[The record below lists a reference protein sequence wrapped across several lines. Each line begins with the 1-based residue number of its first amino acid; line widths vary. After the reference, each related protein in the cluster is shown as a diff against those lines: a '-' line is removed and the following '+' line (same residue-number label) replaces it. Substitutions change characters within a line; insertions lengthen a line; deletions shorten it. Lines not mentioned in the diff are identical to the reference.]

1 MVEKTPKPTPA
12 PSPTPKPTPT
22 PTPSPSPWKSQTVA
36 PGATS
41 SGSVNPNRYQSGFQ
55 GTTNSS
61 VTVVDENA
69 QILFG
74 LSEEERLE
82 IAKLLIDAGYKVPK
96 TGKFNREL
104 AEKYTQAF
112 YDSQT
117 QGTTIGE
124 PITVRDF
131 LQQEANAR
139 KAYESGTGR
148 PSAQVSVR
156 TLTKDQADGL
166 IQTTYQKLLGRDA
179 TASETKALR
188 TKLQKAIKDNP
199 TKTTYETRNG
209 ITYQTTSGGL
219 NPEDFVIDSII
230 ETNEFKKREVA
241 SPVLQKRL
249 DEKRVFDKLAKG
261 KSQEEIDNLLGTT
274 AYGRG
279 LADIGARIE
288 EAAIEVGAQATP
300 EEIAAITA
308 QVYDRAIED
317 NPALV
322 RKLIRDTIKVKG
334 GRATGEAGKNLAQLK
349 QTAAANGLDLVK
361 TFGSELN
368 GWLQKINA
376 GESIDTYKQ
385 TIRDVAKIGLPDKV
399 VAMIDRG
406 VDLETIYSPYKKTM
420 AAVLEISPETIT
432 LDDPTLR
439 SAIGPDKEMSIY
451 DFQRNLR
458 QDSRW
463 QYTDSARS
471 EVAGLVNTVL
481 KDFGF
486 VG

>member
-22 PTPSPSPWKSQTVA
+22 PSPSPWKSQTIA

-41 SGSVNPNRYQSGFQ
+41 SGSVNPDRYKSGFQ
-55 GTTNSS
+55 GGSNATPTIVNEDI
-61 VTVVDENA
+61 VAFQNAPEDERA
-69 QILFG
+69 
-74 LSEEERLE
+74 E
-82 IAKLLIDAGYKVPK
+82 IVKLLISAGYKVPN
-96 TGKFNREL
+96 TTKFNKTL
-104 AEKYTQAF
+104 SEKLLEAISDASF
-112 YDSQT
+112 
-117 QGTTIGE
+117 QGLESGE
-124 PITVRDF
+124 PITLKEF
-131 LQQEANAR
+131 LNQETEAR

-219 NPEDFVIDSII
+219 NPEDFVIDSIV

-399 VAMIDRG
+399 AAMVDRG

-420 AAVLEISPETIT
+420 ASVLEISPETIT